1 MIFWLLLHVQLI
13 SICKRN
19 QARRKE
25 KVIYSV
31 PTRLLVKH
39 SQDFH
44 QHIHKLY
51 LQGAN
56 KLFQLA
62 ESLVLQ
68 HLCLMT
74 SSSLWITK
82 IEHQALG
89 EVISKNRI

>member
-56 KLFQLA
+56 CFSWQSLLFC
-62 ESLVLQ
+62 S
-68 HLCLMT
+68 
-74 SSSLWITK
+74 
-82 IEHQALG
+82 
-89 EVISKNRI
+89 ISVS